1 MMVNPEPM
9 ARQAC
14 RAIGR
19 RKQERIRSLGA
30 AAQVLATI
38 AGLAALYL
46 AWTISGSPV
55 QATVYTMLGL
65 AGIIGVSTFATLW
78 AQTALAEQLDILTLA
93 LNAAPDAQ
101 AILARNGGL
110 AYANLAFDRLF
121 PGRAKII
128 ITDRGPNVRAVAP
141 SVGSTFRQ
149 ARLPVAPDTAVGVF
163 ATSQHAARRKR

>member
-9 ARQAC
+9 ARQAG

-19 RKQERIRSLGA
+19 RKQERIRSLGS

-65 AGIIGVSTFATLW
+65 AGIIGVSTFATFGRKPHW
-78 AQTALAEQLDILTLA
+78 QTSSI
-93 LNAAPDAQ
+93 
-101 AILARNGGL
+101 
-110 AYANLAFDRLF
+110 F
-121 PGRAKII
+121 
-128 ITDRGPNVRAVAP
+128 
-141 SVGSTFRQ
+141 
-149 ARLPVAPDTAVGVF
+149 
-163 ATSQHAARRKR
+163 